1 MQHLIEATAW
11 LRARHE
17 SNDAAVRG
25 AATQYL
31 RLFALAII
39 ACMWTRTVA
48 AMKGKDGR
56 FYASK
61 RKVARFY
68 RDQILPETASLLT
81 SITSGDTALADFEVV
96 DFNE

>member
-1 MQHLIEATAW
+1 
-11 LRARHE
+11 
-17 SNDAAVRG
+17 
-25 AATQYL
+25 
-31 RLFALAII
+31 
-39 ACMWTRTVA
+39 
-48 AMKGKDGR
+48 MKGKDGR